1 MTKKTNKYIYF
12 IAGALLGAAVFI
24 LMFGADIIS
33 PVNTNWIFAQHDDV
47 TQHHVGWV
55 FFRRS
60 PWTFPIGLLEG
71 IAGNEKVSCMYTDS
85 IPLFAV
91 IFKLLSPILPE
102 NFQYFGIWG
111 IMCYMLNGGFGA
123 LLLTRIKENLFFTS
137 VGSLFY
143 SAFWPTLLR
152 ILHHNSL
159 GAIWLVI
166 IPIILTVD
174 HDRKYKHRFT
184 PVVLWTVTCVLASL
198 IHLYF
203 IPMIYCVMLGY
214 MILLFFK
221 DKKRIQAVVTFVSS
235 TVFSVVVLWVIGG
248 FYGSGSYTDG
258 GFGIYSANFNTFFN
272 SKGQAKYIR
281 QLDILDGQY
290 EGFGYLG
297 AGMLILC
304 FLAILVIVNRIS
316 SKEGSFFKNASAAI
330 KSRKIEIIA
339 FCVIFAVGFFWA
351 ASNKLTI
358 NRHVIMTIPLP
369 QYVLIKLGIFRSSG
383 RFIWLPC
390 LMTMTLTL
398 WICSKLDKK
407 TLFTA
412 LTLCIAVQ
420 FGDMQNYYNDMRN
433 AEQRNREYTT
443 TLSSPQWDDMTKDAK
458 EIVFLPLYP
467 NYKSYMKMYFDFA
480 ELACN
485 KHMALSSF
493 YLARTDNSVLTA
505 YADEKYNELK
515 SGNGS
520 SDLLYVFFKEE
531 DAPKNVKGLDV
542 KEIDGYT
549 VARVKK

>member
-1 MTKKTNKYIYF
+1 MIKKTNKYIYF
-12 IAGALLGAAVFI
+12 LAGAILGAAVFI
-24 LMFGADIIS
+24 LFFGVDIIS
-33 PVNTNWIFAQHDDV
+33 PVNTKWIFAQHDDV
-47 TQHHVGWV
+47 TQHHVGWE

-60 PWTFPIGLLEG
+60 PWDFPFGLIEG
-71 IAGNEKVSCMYTDS
+71 ISADEKVSCMYTDS
-85 IPLFAV
+85 IPLFAIV
-91 IFKLLSPILPE
+91 FKLLSPILPD

-111 IMCYMLNGGFGA
+111 IICYMLNGGFGA
-123 LLLTRIKENLFFTS
+123 LLLTRIKKNLFFTS

-152 ILHHNSL
+152 IMHHNSL

-166 IPIILTVD
+166 IPLILTID
-174 HDRKYKHRFT
+174 HDRKYKHSFT
-184 PVVLWTVTCVLASL
+184 PVILWTVTCILASL

-221 DKKRIQAVVTFVSS
+221 DKKRVQAIAVFASS
-235 TVFSVVVLWVIGG
+235 TVFSVLFLWIIGG

-272 SKGQAKYIR
+272 SKGQAKYMR

-297 AGMLILC
+297 LGMLILC
-304 FLAILVIVNRIS
+304 FLSVLVIVNKLS
-316 SKEGSFFKNASAAI
+316 TKEGGFLKNASAAV
-330 KSRKIEIIA
+330 KSRKAEIIT
-339 FCVIFAVGFFWA
+339 FCVIFAAGFFWA

-358 NRHVIMTIPLP
+358 NRNVIMTIPLP
-369 QYVLIKLGIFRSSG
+369 EFILGKLGIFRSSG

-390 LMTMTLTL
+390 LMTMTSVL
-398 WICSKLDKK
+398 WICAKLNKS

-420 FGDMQNYYNDMRN
+420 FGDMQNYYTDTHAAAHRNDAYITALSG
-433 AEQRNREYTT
+433 AEWEEAANGAE
-443 TLSSPQWDDMTKDAK
+443 
-458 EIVFLPLYP
+458 EIVFLPLP
-467 NYKSYMKMYFDFA
+467 DNYKSYMKLYFDFA

-485 KHMALSSF
+485 KHMKLSSF
-493 YLARTDNSVLTA
+493 YLARTDNSILKA
-505 YADEKYNELK
+505 YADKKYTELK

-520 SDLLYVFFKEE
+520 SKYLYVFFNNE
-531 DAPKNVKGLDV
+531 DIPVNVKGLDV